1 MHEYHSKKLIQT
13 FEATTMN
20 RIHKKKRK
28 TLSRESNLSQ
38 IIKDFELKTA
48 SEKVASLHFF
58 ILEAGTYT
66 SGKLDP
72 VYFELIPALTELEL
86 NPKVNQ

>member
-1 MHEYHSKKLIQT
+1 M
-13 FEATTMN
+13 
-20 RIHKKKRK
+20 
-28 TLSRESNLSQ
+28 SQ

-58 ILEAGTYT
+58 ILEAGIYT

-72 VYFELIPALTELEL
+72 VYFDLISALTELEL
-86 NPKVNQ
+86 NPESQPIISEKSFLDESSLCDIPDLEDLPVFSYYEY

>member
-1 MHEYHSKKLIQT
+1 
-13 FEATTMN
+13 MN

-38 IIKDFELKTA
+38 IIKDFELKT
-48 SEKVASLHFF
+48 SPEKVASLHFF
-58 ILEAGTYT
+58 TLEAGTYT

-72 VYFELIPALTELEL
+72 VYFDLISALTELEF
-86 NPKVNQ
+86 NPESQPIISVSFRGNRGSQFS